1 MPSAYPQRAL
11 TVLLLFGTLSAA
23 MALLSSSLIF
33 QLPSGRAAPGAG
45 GGRGALPEAV
55 AAAVLPVS
63 AVLAALCLVLNVS
76 CLLLCLLHGY
86 CSTELGRGRPG
97 PERAVWF
104 LLDSRSIRHAAI
116 GLFCCG
122 VCLYL
127 TALALL
133 MLLLFEP
140 QAGIASACVLTSG
153 ILVLLLSLL
162 HALLRASRA
171 AQISRGPE
179 PPQALHENGS
189 AQPGHGS
196 DLGRDGAAAPRRHP
210 GETPWEFCFPPFLE
224 GRSRP
229 GSASSSNPS
238 SRSKE
243 LPRESQWE
251 LSRSKELPRESQWE
265 LSRSKELPRECQDW
279 SRSKELPRES
289 QWELSRSK
297 ELPRECQDWSRSK
310 ELPRECQDW
319 SRSKEFLRESQ
330 WELSRIQD
338 SPRQCQAQAWSR
350 THRTLLDSGLLQ
362 EQGNPWNVTS
372 GEMRNAVSHRATKD
386 STLV

>member
-45 GGRGALPEAV
+45 ALPEPV

-86 CSTELGRGRPG
+86 FSTELGRGQRG
-97 PERAVWF
+97 PERALWF
-104 LLDSRSIRHAAI
+104 LLDSRSVRHAAI

-127 TALALL
+127 TALALS
-133 MLLLFEP
+133 MLLLFQLE
-140 QAGIASACVLTSG
+140 AGIASACILTSG
-153 ILVLLLSLL
+153 VLLLLLSLL
-162 HALLRASRA
+162 HALLRASRV
-171 AQISRGPE
+171 SRGSE
-179 PPQALHENGS
+179 PPQALYENDS
-189 AQPGHGS
+189 AQPGPGP
-196 DLGRDGAAAPRRHP
+196 AAAPRACREIHR
-210 GETPWEFCFPPFLE
+210 EFSFPPSPE
-224 GRSRP
+224 RQSRP

-243 LPRESQWE
+243 FPRGSQWE
-251 LSRSKELPRESQWE
+251 LSRSKESQCQDWSRSKEFPRDAQWELSRSKELLRESQDWSRSTELPRESQWE
-265 LSRSKELPRECQDW
+265 LSGNKEFLRESRDW
-279 SRSKELPRES
+279 SRSKESQSQDWSRIKEFPRES
-289 QWELSRSK
+289 QRELSRNT
-297 ELPRECQDWSRSK
+297 EFPREARSQDWSR
-310 ELPRECQDW
+310 
-319 SRSKEFLRESQ
+319 
-330 WELSRIQD
+330 
-338 SPRQCQAQAWSR
+338 
-350 THRTLLDSGLLQ
+350 THGTLLDSELLQ
-362 EQGNPWNVTS
+362 EQGQPWNVTS
-372 GEMRNAVSHRATKD
+372 REMRNAMSHRATKD

>member
-1 MPSAYPQRAL
+1 
-11 TVLLLFGTLSAA
+11 
-23 MALLSSSLIF
+23 IF

-45 GGRGALPEAV
+45 GGRGALPEPV

-97 PERAVWF
+97 PERAP
-104 LLDSRSIRHAAI
+104 LCSAPPA
-116 GLFCCG
+116 
-122 VCLYL
+122 
-127 TALALL
+127 ALALL

-196 DLGRDGAAAPRRHP
+196 DLGRDGAAAPRRRP
-210 GETPWEFCFPPFLE
+210 GETPREFCFPPFLE

-229 GSASSSNPS
+229 
-238 SRSKE
+238 
-243 LPRESQWE
+243 
-251 LSRSKELPRESQWE
+251 
-265 LSRSKELPRECQDW
+265 
-279 SRSKELPRES
+279 
-289 QWELSRSK
+289 
-297 ELPRECQDWSRSK
+297 
-310 ELPRECQDW
+310 
-319 SRSKEFLRESQ
+319 
-330 WELSRIQD
+330 
-338 SPRQCQAQAWSR
+338 
-350 THRTLLDSGLLQ
+350 
-362 EQGNPWNVTS
+362 
-372 GEMRNAVSHRATKD
+372 
-386 STLV
+386 